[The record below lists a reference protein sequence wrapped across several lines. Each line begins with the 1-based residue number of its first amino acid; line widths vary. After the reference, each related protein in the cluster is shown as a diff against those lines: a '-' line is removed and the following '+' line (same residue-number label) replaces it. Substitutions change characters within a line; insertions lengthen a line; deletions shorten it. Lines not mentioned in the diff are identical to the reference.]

1 MKNFTLLIA
10 AALTMGATA
19 SEAQTVAASR
29 HKARVEQNVQLS
41 RRAVKAAIAAHAAKA
56 EGQTLVYLPAAQQE
70 YSYNP
75 DDATWEED
83 GTYAFTYN
91 AAGKITRQDETYDGE
106 VTRTERRWT
115 RDNMLAEEVQ
125 SVSEDGGQT
134 FTNVSRREQEYDY
147 FVPTFTI
154 AKNKYDWDEASN
166 QWVLNGDR
174 FYKKVE
180 RDADGNVTYLEIQA
194 PYGGKLDPMERYTYT
209 YDEATKRMTGYRY
222 EKLAY
227 DADNEDFVWQTA
239 QLLDNI
245 TWQTTD
251 GQTLGTYEDWT
262 SGSNRIASADII
274 DPDTEEKIA
283 SLAVTYG
290 SDGGFTET
298 ITYDDEPEVVITT
311 LKYTDANG
319 SLVTTGQDYYDLD
332 GDGIITADEVAM
344 YDKEVVTCDAH
355 GNVTLDASYSLPEGE
370 DPDPDEGEDGGEDEE
385 SLLSQRR
392 PVSVPADMAEP
403 ELELVGAS
411 KTDYTYDPTNGDGVL
426 SMVMSE
432 YDYDTQEYEPMM
444 KIVTTAFTTVTA
456 TAIAAPSASS
466 ASAPACY
473 NAQGMKL
480 AAPAHG
486 LTIVRKD
493 GRTWKQVE
501 K

>member
-10 AALTMGATA
+10 AALTMSATA
-19 SEAQTVAASR
+19 SEAQTAAASR

-41 RRAVKAAIAAHAAKA
+41 RSAVKAAIAAHAAKA
-56 EGQTLVYLPAAQQE
+56 EGQALVYLPATQQE
-70 YSYNP
+70 YSYNA

-91 AAGKITRQDETYDGE
+91 AAGKITRQDETYGGE

-125 SVSEDGGQT
+125 SVSVDGGKT

-166 QWVLNGDR
+166 QWVANDDR
-174 FYKKVE
+174 YYKKVE
-180 RDADGNVTYLEIQA
+180 RDADHNVTYLEIQA
-194 PYGGKLDPMERYTYT
+194 PYNGKLDPMERYTYT
-209 YDEATKRMTGYRY
+209 YDATTKRMTGYRY

-245 TWQTTD
+245 TWQATD

-262 SGSNRIASADII
+262 SGSNRIASADIV

-283 SLAVTYG
+283 SLAVAYG

-319 SLVTTGQDYYDLD
+319 SLVTTEQDYYDLD

-355 GNVTLDASYSLPEGE
+355 GNVTLDASYSLPEG
-370 DPDPDEGEDGGEDEE
+370 DEGDGEDGGEDEE

-411 KTDYTYDPTNGDGVL
+411 QTDYTYDPANGDGVL

-432 YDYDTQEYEPMM
+432 YDYDSQEYEPMM
-444 KIVTTAFTTVTA
+444 KIVTTSFTTIAA
-456 TAIAAPSASS
+456 TAIAAPSASAPS
-466 ASAPACY
+466 ASAYY

-480 AAPAHG
+480 AAPARG

-493 GRTWKQVE
+493 GQTRKEFV